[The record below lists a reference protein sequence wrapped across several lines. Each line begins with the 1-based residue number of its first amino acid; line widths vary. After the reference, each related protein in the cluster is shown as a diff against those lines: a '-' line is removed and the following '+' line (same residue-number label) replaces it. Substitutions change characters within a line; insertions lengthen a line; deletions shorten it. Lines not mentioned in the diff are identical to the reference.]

1 MVHCIL
7 WCANSFVFL
16 TSLEAFGSKNIIYLV
31 SICWGYF
38 RRTFFIHYAVMLFS
52 FFFIVSFWKNRSQF
66 KNKSSMHSVLVSL
79 YSLFLT
85 LSLPFVSFPL
95 VFGLVA
101 FDVCLH
107 ACYGKQASKQKKHT
121 INHILESIV
130 HWTRWNEMMSKAQT
144 HRISCKQTIL
154 YGPFFPPTAVVCKCC
169 FHPFQQHKRWHAC
182 FNSSIHII
190 VVCFC
195 FENNHET
202 FSFGTSHLKFEPH
215 FMDQRCFW
223 FVDRLLRHFY

>member
-38 RRTFFIHYAVMLFS
+38 RRTFFIHYADMLFG

-85 LSLPFVSFPL
+85 LSLPFVSFSL

-107 ACYGKQASKQKKHT
+107 ACYGKQASKQKKTHNQPHSWIHRALNT
-121 INHILESIV
+121 MEWNDVQSADAPHIV
-130 HWTRWNEMMSKAQT
+130 
-144 HRISCKQTIL
+144 
-154 YGPFFPPTAVVCKCC
+154 
-169 FHPFQQHKRWHAC
+169 
-182 FNSSIHII
+182 
-190 VVCFC
+190 
-195 FENNHET
+195 
-202 FSFGTSHLKFEPH
+202 
-215 FMDQRCFW
+215 
-223 FVDRLLRHFY
+223 

>member
-1 MVHCIL
+1 ML
-7 WCANSFVFL
+7 W
-16 TSLEAFGSKNIIYLV
+16 
-31 SICWGYF
+31 
-38 RRTFFIHYAVMLFS
+38 
-52 FFFIVSFWKNRSQF
+52 
-66 KNKSSMHSVLVSL
+66 
-79 YSLFLT
+79 
-85 LSLPFVSFPL
+85 
-95 VFGLVA
+95 
-101 FDVCLH
+101 
-107 ACYGKQASKQKKHT
+107 QASKQTKKHT

-130 HWTRWNEMMSKAQT
+130 HWTRWNEMISKAQT

-202 FSFGTSHLKFEPH
+202 FSFWHIASRVWAPFYGSTLFLIRWPIVTSFLLV
-215 FMDQRCFW
+215 FW
-223 FVDRLLRHFY
+223 SSMNILTDFYLNITPYCIHTRWYWSVGFITSCRYARSFISLLLFRIPKYFDW